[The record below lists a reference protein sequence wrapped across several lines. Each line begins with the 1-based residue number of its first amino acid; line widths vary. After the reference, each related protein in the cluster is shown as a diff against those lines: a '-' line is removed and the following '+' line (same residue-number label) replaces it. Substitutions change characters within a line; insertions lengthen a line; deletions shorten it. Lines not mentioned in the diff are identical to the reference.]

1 MALFKKLFSK
11 SSKTKTHKGF
21 YEIPV
26 LNIEKLTS
34 DTVKVTLDIPAE
46 LKNEFN
52 FKPGQY
58 LDFNVEIN
66 GKEVRRSY
74 SICSGINEPIA
85 VAVKEV
91 AKGTLS
97 KWFNNEVA
105 VGDVIT
111 VSHPMGT
118 FSIPENAKKI
128 VAIAAGSG
136 ITPIMAF
143 AKDIEAKG
151 NSLELFFGNRTED
164 NILFRYEIDALK
176 HTKATY
182 FLSGEEKD
190 GFVSGRINTTTF
202 SILVKEHLE
211 MLKADAFV
219 LCGPEQMIAEVSDVL
234 KMFGVSEDKINYE
247 LFTTPVLLKSKTE
260 IIENK
265 LEGEA
270 KVTVILDDEK
280 TEFNLAADGIAV
292 LDKAN
297 NDGLDKANN
306 DGLDAPYSCRGGV
319 CGSCRA
325 KVIQGSCSMTMNY
338 SLTDKEVEE
347 GYILTCQAHPSSS
360 EVVISYDA

>member
-21 YEIPV
+21 FDIPV
-26 LNIEKLTS
+26 LNIEKLTK

-46 LKNEFN
+46 LKKEFN

-58 LDFNVEIN
+58 LDFNVELN

-74 SICSGINEPIA
+74 SICSGVNEPIA

-97 KWFNNEVA
+97 KWFNNDVVA
-105 VGDVIT
+105 GDVIT

-118 FSIPENAKKI
+118 FSIPADAKKV

-151 NSLELFFGNRTED
+151 NSLELFFANRTED
-164 NILFRYEIDALK
+164 NILFRSEIDSLT

-182 FLSGEEKD
+182 FLSQEDKE
-190 GFVSGRINTTTF
+190 GFKSGRIDTTNF
-202 SILVKEHLE
+202 SIVVKENLE
-211 MLKADAFV
+211 LLKADAFV
-219 LCGPEQMIAEVSDVL
+219 LCGPEKMIADVSDVL
-234 KMFGVSEDKINYE
+234 KMFGVDEKKINYE

-270 KVTVILDDEK
+270 KVTIILDDEK
-280 TEFNLAADGIAV
+280 THFNLAADDVSV
-292 LDKAN
+292 LDRAN
-297 NDGLDKANN
+297 A

-325 KVIQGSCSMTMNY
+325 KVIEGSCTMTMNY

-347 GYILTCQAHPSSS
+347 GYILTCQAHPSSQ

>member
-1 MALFKKLFSK
+1 M
-11 SSKTKTHKGF
+11 HKGF
-21 YEIPV
+21 QEVTV
-26 LNIEKLTS
+26 LKSEKLTP
-34 DTVKVTLDIPAE
+34 DTVKVTLDIPAD
-46 LKNEFN
+46 LKSEFN

-66 GKEVRRSY
+66 GKEIRRSY

-91 AKGTLS
+91 ENGTVS
-97 KWFNNEVA
+97 RWFNNDLSA
-105 VGDVIT
+105 GDPII
-111 VSHPMGT
+111 VSHPMGS
-118 FSIPENAKKI
+118 FSIPENAKKV

-143 AKDIEAKG
+143 AKDIESKG

-164 NILFRYEIDALK
+164 NILFRTEIDALK
-176 HTKATY
+176 NTKATY
-182 FLSGEEKD
+182 FLSGEDKD
-190 GFVSGRINTTTF
+190 GFISGRIDTTTF
-202 SILVKEHLE
+202 SILLKEHLQL
-211 MLKADAFV
+211 LKADAFV
-219 LCGPEQMIAEVSDVL
+219 LCGPEKMIAEVSDVL

-260 IIENK
+260 IIANK

-270 KVTVILDDEK
+270 KVTIILDDEK
-280 TEFNLAADGIAV
+280 THFNLAADDIAV
-292 LDKAN
+292 
-297 NDGLDKANN
+297 LDKANN
-306 DGLDAPYSCRGGV
+306 DGLDAPYSCKGGV

-325 KVIQGSCSMTMNY
+325 KVIEGSCTMTMNY

-347 GYILTCQAHPSSS
+347 GYILTCQAHPSSP

>member
-11 SSKTKTHKGF
+11 SSNSKTPKGF
-21 YEIPV
+21 FEISV
-26 LNIEKLTS
+26 LSIEKLTT
-34 DTVKVTLDIPAE
+34 DTVKVTLDIPSE

-58 LDFNVEIN
+58 LDFSVTIN
-66 GKEVRRSY
+66 GKVIRRSY
-74 SICSGINEPIA
+74 SICSGANEPIA

-91 AKGTLS
+91 ENGTVS

-105 VGDVIT
+105 AGDTII

-118 FSIPENAKKI
+118 FSIPKTAEKV

-151 NSLELFFGNRTED
+151 KSMELFFGNRTED
-164 NILFRYEIDALK
+164 AILFRSEIDGLK
-176 HTKATY
+176 NTKATY
-182 FLSGEEKD
+182 FLSGEDKD
-190 GFVSGRINTTTF
+190 GFVSGRIDTTTF
-202 SILVKEHLE
+202 SILVKEHLQL
-211 MLKADAFV
+211 LKADAFV
-219 LCGPEQMIAEVSDVL
+219 LCGPEKMIAEVSDVL

-247 LFTTPVLLKSKTE
+247 LFTTPVLLQSKTE
-260 IIENK
+260 IIVNK

-270 KVTVILDDEK
+270 KVTIILDDEK
-280 TEFNLAADGIAV
+280 THFNLAADDVAV

-297 NDGLDKANN
+297 S
-306 DGLDAPYSCRGGV
+306 DGLDAPYSCKGGV

-325 KVIQGSCSMTMNY
+325 KVIEGSCTMTMNY

-347 GYILTCQAHPSSS
+347 GYILTCQAHPSSP

>member
-21 YEIPV
+21 FEIPV

-58 LDFNVEIN
+58 LDFNVELN

-74 SICSGINEPIA
+74 SICSGINEPIS
-85 VAVKEV
+85 VAIKEV

-97 KWFNNEVA
+97 KWFNNDLA

-151 NSLELFFGNRTED
+151 NSLELFFGNRTEE
-164 NILFRYEIDALK
+164 NILFHSEIDAFK

-190 GFVSGRINTTTF
+190 GFVSGRIDTTTF
-202 SILVKEHLE
+202 SILVKEHLQL
-211 MLKADAFV
+211 LKADAFL
-219 LCGPEQMIAEVSDVL
+219 LCGPEKMIAEVSDVL
-234 KMFGVSEDKINYE
+234 KMFGVSENKINYE

-260 IIENK
+260 MIENK

-270 KVTVILDDEK
+270 KVTVILDAEK
-280 TEFNLAADGIAV
+280 THYNLAADGPAV
-292 LDKAN
+292 LDKVN
-297 NDGLDKANN
+297 S
-306 DGLDAPYSCRGGV
+306 DGLDAPYSCKGGV

-325 KVIQGSCSMTMNY
+325 KVLEGSCTMTMNY

-347 GYILTCQAHPSSS
+347 GYILTCQAHPSSQ

>member
-11 SSKTKTHKGF
+11 SSNSKTPKGF
-21 YEIPV
+21 FEIPV
-26 LNIEKLTS
+26 LTVEKLTS
-34 DTVKVTLDIPAE
+34 DTVKVTLDIPAD
-46 LKNEFN
+46 LKKEFN

-58 LDFNVEIN
+58 LDFSVSIN
-66 GKEVRRSY
+66 GKEERRSY
-74 SICSGINEPIA
+74 SICSGANEPLA

-91 AKGTLS
+91 ENGTVS
-97 KWFNNEVA
+97 CWFNKDVSA
-105 VGDVIT
+105 GDVIV

-118 FSIPENAKKI
+118 FGIPDGAKKV

-151 NSLELFFGNRTED
+151 NSMELFFGNRTED
-164 NILFRYEIDALK
+164 NILFRSEIDSLTS
-176 HTKATY
+176 TKATY
-182 FLSGEEKD
+182 FLSGEDKD
-190 GFVSGRINTTTF
+190 GFVSGRIDTANF
-202 SILVKEHLE
+202 SAKLKENLE
-211 MLKADAFV
+211 ILKADAFV
-219 LCGPEQMIAEVSDVL
+219 LCGPEQMIAEASDVL
-234 KMFGVSEDKINYE
+234 KMFGVSDDKINYE
-247 LFTTPVLLKSKTE
+247 LFTTPVILKSKTA
-260 IIENK
+260 IVENT
-265 LEGEA
+265 LVGEA

-292 LDKAN
+292 
-297 NDGLDKANN
+297 LDKANN

>member
-1 MALFKKLFSK
+1 MALFKKMFSK
-11 SSKTKTHKGF
+11 KSGTKTPKGF
-21 YEIPV
+21 FELQV
-26 LNIEKLTS
+26 LSVEKLTN

-46 LKNEFN
+46 LKKDFN

-58 LDFNVEIN
+58 LDFSVQIN
-66 GKEVRRSY
+66 GKEIRRSY
-74 SICSGINEPIA
+74 SICSGANEPIA

-91 AKGTLS
+91 ENGTVS
-97 KWFNNEVA
+97 KWFNNELKA
-105 VGDVIT
+105 EDTII

-118 FSIPENAKKI
+118 FSIPESAVTI

-143 AKDIEAKG
+143 AKDIESKG
-151 NSLELFFGNRTED
+151 NHLQLFYGNRTED
-164 NILFRYEIDALK
+164 AVLFRSEIDALK
-176 HTKATY
+176 NTKATY
-182 FLSGEEKD
+182 FLSQEDKD
-190 GFVSGRINTTTF
+190 GFTSGRIDTTNF
-202 SILVKEHLE
+202 SIAVKENLE
-211 MLKADAFV
+211 ILKADAFV
-219 LCGPEQMIAEVSDVL
+219 LCGPEQMIADVSDVL

-265 LEGEA
+265 FDGTA

-280 TEFNLAADGIAV
+280 THFELAADGASV

-297 NDGLDKANN
+297 GG
-306 DGLDAPYSCRGGV
+306 GLDAPYSCKGGV

-325 KVIQGSCSMTMNY
+325 KVIQGSCTMTMNY
-338 SLTDKEVEE
+338 SLTDREVDE

>member
-21 YEIPV
+21 FEIPV
-26 LNIEKLTS
+26 LNIEKLAS
-34 DTVKVTLDIPAE
+34 DTVKITLDIPAE

-52 FKPGQY
+52 YKPGQY
-58 LDFNVEIN
+58 LDFNVELN

-97 KWFNNEVA
+97 KWFNNDVA

-151 NSLELFFGNRTED
+151 NSLELFFGNRTEE
-164 NILFRYEIDALK
+164 NILFHSEIDALK

-182 FLSGEEKD
+182 FLSGEDKD
-190 GFVSGRINTTTF
+190 GFVSGRIDTTTF
-202 SILVKEHLE
+202 SILVKNHLQ

-219 LCGPEQMIAEVSDVL
+219 LCGPEKMIAEVSDVL

-270 KVTVILDDEK
+270 KVTVILDDEE
-280 TEFNLAADGIAV
+280 THYNLAADGPAV
-292 LDKAN
+292 LDKVN
-297 NDGLDKANN
+297 S
-306 DGLDAPYSCRGGV
+306 DGLDAPYSCKGGV

-325 KVIQGSCSMTMNY
+325 KVLEGSCTMTMNY

-347 GYILTCQAHPSSS
+347 GYILTCQAHPSSQ

>member
-1 MALFKKLFSK
+1 M
-11 SSKTKTHKGF
+11 
-21 YEIPV
+21 
-26 LNIEKLTS
+26 
-34 DTVKVTLDIPAE
+34 DIPTE

-58 LDFNVEIN
+58 LDFNVELN

-74 SICSGINEPIA
+74 SICSGLNEPIA

-151 NSLELFFGNRTED
+151 NSLELFFGNRTEE
-164 NILFRYEIDALK
+164 NILFRSEIDALN

-190 GFVSGRINTTTF
+190 GFISGRIDTTTF
-202 SILVKEHLE
+202 SILVKEHLQL
-211 MLKADAFV
+211 LKADAFV
-219 LCGPEQMIAEVSDVL
+219 LCGPEKMIAEVSDVL

-260 IIENK
+260 ILENK

-280 TEFNLAADGIAV
+280 THYNLAADGLAV
-292 LDKAN
+292 LDKVN
-297 NDGLDKANN
+297 S
-306 DGLDAPYSCRGGV
+306 DGLDAPYSCKGGV

-325 KVIQGSCSMTMNY
+325 KVLEGSCTMTMNY

-347 GYILTCQAHPSSS
+347 GYILTCQAHPSSQ

>member
-1 MALFKKLFSK
+1 M
-11 SSKTKTHKGF
+11 HKGF
-21 YEIPV
+21 HEVSV
-26 LNIEKLTS
+26 LKSEKISS

-58 LDFNVEIN
+58 LDFSIEIN
-66 GKEVRRSY
+66 GKEQRRSY

-91 AKGTLS
+91 ENGTVS
-97 KWFNNEVA
+97 KWFNNELNA
-105 VGDVIT
+105 GDSII
-111 VSHPMGT
+111 VSHPMGS
-118 FSIPENAKKI
+118 FNIPESAKKV

-151 NSLELFFGNRTED
+151 NDLQLFYGNKTED
-164 NILFRYEIDALK
+164 AILFRSEIDALNK
-176 HTKATY
+176 TKATY
-182 FLSGEEKD
+182 FLSQEDKE
-190 GFVSGRINTTTF
+190 GFKSGRIDTTNF
-202 SILVKEHLE
+202 SIIVKEHLE
-211 MLKADAFV
+211 LLKADAFV
-219 LCGPEQMIAEVSDVL
+219 ICGPEKMIADVSDVL

-260 IIENK
+260 IIENR
-265 LEGEA
+265 LEGKA
-270 KVTVILDDEK
+270 KVTIILDDEK
-280 TEFNLAADGIAV
+280 SYYELAADGPAV

-297 NDGLDKANN
+297 G
-306 DGLDAPYSCRGGV
+306 DGLDAPYSCKGGV

-325 KVIQGSCSMTMNY
+325 KVIEGSCTMTMNY

-347 GYILTCQAHPSSS
+347 GYILTCQAHPSSQ
-360 EVVISYDA
+360 EVVISYDE